1 MKNGSYFPA
10 TVVLFILLIACSH
23 NRFPGWNAVEQ
34 NTSLQHP
41 FFNSEHAKYP
51 WFMIK
56 NDDGSWS
63 GTLADSL
70 GNELIDTTRIPVY
83 AQVIVN
89 NDSLFNLDELHWKQR
104 SEKDTLHIALECF
117 NAAYSGQLNIA
128 VHNGKYRMQFS
139 RQFVYP
145 TENSSWRTLEQQLVM
160 NGKKPGSE
168 EVRGYV
174 RYTCEQTLTQ
184 YSLEADKPRKLETW
198 KDTVRMEGVF
208 RIPAPTS
215 R

>member
-1 MKNGSYFPA
+1 MKNGSFFPA
-10 TVVLFILLIACSH
+10 TVVFFLLVISCSH
-23 NRFPGWNAVEQ
+23 NRFPGWSRAEQ
-34 NTSLQHP
+34 NAALQHP
-41 FFNSEHAKYP
+41 FFNSTHTKYP
-51 WFMIK
+51 WFMII

-63 GTLADSL
+63 STMADSL
-70 GNELIDTTRIPVY
+70 GEELIDTTQIPVY

-104 SEKDTLHIALECF
+104 GEKDTLHIALECF

-128 VHNGKYRMQFS
+128 VYESRYRMQFS
-139 RQFVYP
+139 RQFVFP
-145 TENSSWRTLEQQLVM
+145 TETSSWRTLEQQLIL
-160 NGKKPGSE
+160 NGNKPGSE
-168 EVRGYV
+168 EMRGYV

>member
-1 MKNGSYFPA
+1 MKNGNSIPA
-10 TVVLFILLIACSH
+10 IISLFFLVISC
-23 NRFPGWNAVEQ
+23 NPKQFPGWNAVEK
-34 NTSLQHP
+34 NAALQHP
-41 FFNSEHAKYP
+41 FFNAAHTKYP

-63 GTLADSL
+63 SGLADSL
-70 GNELIDTTRIPVY
+70 GNELLDTTLIPVY

-89 NDSLFNLDELHWKQR
+89 NDSIFNLDELHWKQR

-128 VHNGKYRMQFS
+128 VFRNSYRMQFS
-139 RQFVYP
+139 RHFVFP
-145 TENSSWRTLEQQLVM
+145 TENSTWRTLEQQLIL
-160 NGKKPGSE
+160 NDKKPGSGE
-168 EVRGYV
+168 ARGYV
-174 RYTCEQTLTQ
+174 RYVCEQTVTQ

-208 RIPAPTS
+208 RIPVTT